1 MQALQELTPE
11 MLVRFTQI
19 DYDREMALIVVA
31 KENGKEIEVGVARY
45 VTNPDNTSC
54 EFAIV
59 IADEWRHKGL
69 GVELMNHLMEIARER
84 GLNAMEGEVLTSN
97 TEMLSLAKWLGFEMR
112 LNTEDPQLT
121 SVTKAL

>member
-1 MQALQELTPE
+1 

-19 DYDREMALIVVA
+19 DYGREMALIAVA
-31 KENGKEIEVGVARY
+31 NQSGQEIEVGVARY

-59 IADEWRHKGL
+59 IANNWHHKGL
-69 GVELMNHLMEIARER
+69 GVELMNHLMDIARDR
-84 GLNAMEGEVLTSN
+84 GLNTMEGEVLTSN

-112 LNTEDPQLT
+112 LNGEDPQLT
-121 SVTKAL
+121 NVVKGL